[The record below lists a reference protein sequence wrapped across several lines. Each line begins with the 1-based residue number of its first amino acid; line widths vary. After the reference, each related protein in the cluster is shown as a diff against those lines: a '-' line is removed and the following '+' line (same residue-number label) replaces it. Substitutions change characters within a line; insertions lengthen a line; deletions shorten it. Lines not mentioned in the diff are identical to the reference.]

1 MIQPDKAGLLV
12 DDPIAQCMLR
22 TLTERPRP
30 SGVGKDQPEGE
41 DVGRGGQRF
50 PGEYFGRHEPRG
62 ADHRGRLGCVRGAR
76 DTEVDHTRPVGRYG
90 AEVRSLLSL
99 PKTHLH
105 VHLESTVRWA
115 TLREMGTANG
125 VQVPEDTGAFG
136 SFATFFAQ
144 NDLVRACLRRP
155 GDFRRIAYEF
165 CEDEAAQGTRY
176 AEVSFTAAGH
186 GERLGDL
193 GMPLTAVLEGLDAG
207 REAFG
212 IECRLILD
220 HSRRRSVERAWRTLD
235 LARRHD
241 AVVAVGLAGD
251 ESHLGDPFDDVFA
264 AARDEGL
271 HVVHHAGEGEGP
283 ASIRQA
289 LGPGRTERL
298 GHGIRVLDDPDLVA
312 EVRERRI
319 PLEVCPSSNVALGFA
334 PTLEGHPLPRLRD
347 AGLVVTLNT
356 DIPALIDTPLATEY
370 ARVRDVFGYDD
381 HALAALARAGVD
393 ASFAPTPTKAR
404 LHRSLDAWLTN
415 PNS

>member
-1 MIQPDKAGLLV
+1 M
-12 DDPIAQCMLR
+12 
-22 TLTERPRP
+22 
-30 SGVGKDQPEGE
+30 
-41 DVGRGGQRF
+41 
-50 PGEYFGRHEPRG
+50 
-62 ADHRGRLGCVRGAR
+62 
-76 DTEVDHTRPVGRYG
+76 
-90 AEVRSLLSL
+90 RSLLNL
-99 PKTHLH
+99 PKAHLH
-105 VHLESTVRWA
+105 VHLESTVRRA
-115 TLREMGTANG
+115 TLREIGAANG
-125 VQVPEDTGAFG
+125 VQVPGDTGAFG
-136 SFATFFAQ
+136 SFAAFFAQ
-144 NDLVRACLRRP
+144 NDLVRACLQRP
-155 GDFRRIAYEF
+155 ADFRRIAYEF
-165 CEDEAAQGTRY
+165 CEDETAQGTRY
-176 AEVSFTAAGH
+176 AEVSFTAAAH

-193 GMPLTAVLEGLDAG
+193 AMPLNAVLEGLEAG

-251 ESHLGDPFDDVFA
+251 ESHPGDPFTDVFA

-312 EVRERRI
+312 EVRERKI

-334 PTLEGHPLPRLRD
+334 STLEDHPLPQLLD
-347 AGLVVTLNT
+347 AGLIVTLNT

-370 ARVRDVFGYDD
+370 ARVREAFGYDD
-381 HALAALARAGVD
+381 HTLAALARAGVD
-393 ASFAPTPTKAR
+393 ASFAPTSTKAH
-404 LHRSLDAWLTN
+404 LHQALDTWLTT
-415 PNS
+415 PEPP

>member
-1 MIQPDKAGLLV
+1 M
-12 DDPIAQCMLR
+12 
-22 TLTERPRP
+22 
-30 SGVGKDQPEGE
+30 
-41 DVGRGGQRF
+41 
-50 PGEYFGRHEPRG
+50 
-62 ADHRGRLGCVRGAR
+62 R
-76 DTEVDHTRPVGRYG
+76 D
-90 AEVRSLLSL
+90 LLSL

-115 TLREMGTANG
+115 TLREIGAANG
-125 VQVPEDTGAFG
+125 VDVPGDMAAFG
-136 SFATFFAQ
+136 SFAAFFAQ

-155 GDFRRIAYEF
+155 ADFRRVAYEF
-165 CEDEAAQGTRY
+165 CEDETAQGTRY

-193 GMPLTAVLEGLDAG
+193 GMPLMAVLEGLEAG

-251 ESHLGDPFDDVFA
+251 EAHSGDPFNDVFA
-264 AARDEGL
+264 AARDAGL

-289 LGPGRTERL
+289 IGPGRTERL

-312 EVRERRI
+312 EVRERKI

-334 PTLEGHPLPRLRD
+334 SALADHPLPRLRD
-347 AGLVVTLNT
+347 AGLIVTINT
-356 DIPALIDTPLATEY
+356 DIPALIGTPLTTEY
-370 ARVRDVFGYDD
+370 TRVRDTFGYDD
-381 HALAALARAGVD
+381 RTLADLAHAGVD
-393 ASFAPTPTKAR
+393 ASYAPTSTKTR
-404 LHRSLDAWLTN
+404 IHEEITTWLAT
-415 PNS
+415 PHTDTRHP